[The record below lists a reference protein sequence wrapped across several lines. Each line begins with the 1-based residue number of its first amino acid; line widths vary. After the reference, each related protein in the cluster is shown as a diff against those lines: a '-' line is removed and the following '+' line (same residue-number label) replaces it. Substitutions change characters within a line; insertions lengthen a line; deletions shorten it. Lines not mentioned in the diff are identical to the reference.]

1 MDKRNLKNT
10 PVVITESKDKI
21 FIECSGLFEDLDNFI
36 NICHSKGF
44 ENSDITIVLRT
55 YNDMHVS
62 IHELYSIRG
71 LIEQYATSIS
81 NSDDDL
87 TKFVKSE
94 LSIRNNFSH
103 FSDKKFLKD
112 TNFKQLFML
121 GLMV

>member
-55 YNDMHVS
+55 YNDMQVS

-103 FSDKKFLKD
+103 FSDKKFLKKLLVLLLLI
-112 TNFKQLFML
+112 F
-121 GLMV
+121 G